1 MAHGSIEAGKSEQE
15 FRDRVTVHLQVHR
28 EEERYRC
35 SAPSLSDIMQGL
47 SLGMTL
53 TTHVKLQLAQIAT
66 VM

>member
-15 FRDRVTVHLQVHR
+15 FRDRVTFHLPVHR
-28 EEERYRC
+28 EEEHYRC
-35 SAPSLSDIMQGL
+35 SAPFLSDMQGL

-53 TTHVKLQLAQIAT
+53 TTHIKLQLAQIAT